1 MPMVVSERVMG
12 GQGGESGPAASALE
26 ACGPAEF
33 VKGVGPHLRRLVM
46 ALDEDAASLFDS
58 LFFVETAALLS
69 GVPRPS
75 EAAMPVGET
84 QEGGWRDLGVTMLI
98 AWVCDVA
105 AIMATDRPKQRDP
118 QTTASI
124 LSVVET
130 VPALSFIMEKVRL
143 SALPQA
149 KKDAAMAFLLN
160 DAGLRQVLS
169 PVRII
174 AGRSAAQSA
183 AS

>member
-1 MPMVVSERVMG
+1 MG

-26 ACGPAEF
+26 ACGPSEF
-33 VKGVGPHLRRLVM
+33 VKGVGPHLRRLVV
-46 ALDEDAASLFDS
+46 ALDEDAAGLFDS
-58 LFFVETAALLS
+58 LFSAQAAALLS
-69 GVPRPS
+69 GAPRPS

-118 QTTASI
+118 QTRAGI
-124 LSVVET
+124 LPVIET
-130 VPALSFIMEKVRL
+130 VPALSFIVEKVRL

-149 KKDAAMAFLLN
+149 KKDAAMEFLLN
-160 DAGLRQVLS
+160 DARLRQALS

-174 AGRSAAQSA
+174 VGRAAAQSA

>member
-1 MPMVVSERVMG
+1 MMG

-26 ACGPAEF
+26 VCGPAEF
-33 VKGVGPHLRRLVM
+33 VKGVGPHLRRL
-46 ALDEDAASLFDS
+46 
-58 LFFVETAALLS
+58 
-69 GVPRPS
+69 G
-75 EAAMPVGET
+75 EA
-84 QEGGWRDLGVTMLI
+84 QEGGWRDLGVAMLI

-118 QTTASI
+118 QTATSTLPVI
-124 LSVVET
+124 ET

-160 DAGLRQVLS
+160 DARLRQALS

-174 AGRSAAQSA
+174 VGRAAAQSA